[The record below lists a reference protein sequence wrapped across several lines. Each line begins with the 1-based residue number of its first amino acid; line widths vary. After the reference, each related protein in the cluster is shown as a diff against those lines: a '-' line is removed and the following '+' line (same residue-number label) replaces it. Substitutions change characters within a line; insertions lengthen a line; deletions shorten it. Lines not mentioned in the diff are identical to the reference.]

1 LAKAVQ
7 SVNRRHNQASGAD
20 RRPLRIEAT
29 VRGQLP
35 YIRRAAR
42 QEQSKPQLADLKARM
57 EAIRATLSA
66 KSALAVALHYALKRW
81 QALTRYLD
89 HGRLEI
95 DNLIAERAIRGI
107 AIGRHY

>member
-7 SVNRRHNQASGAD
+7 IVNRRHNQASGAD

-42 QEQSKPQLADLKARM
+42 QEQSKPLLADLKARM

-95 DNLIAERAIRGI
+95 DNLIAERAIRGT
-107 AIGRHY
+107 ALGRHY